1 MRTTLKKLTYFIGL
15 TVCLA
20 GCGVSGTV
28 SNEVDTEE
36 QLSVS
41 LNDEWQETQSEKE
54 KKYQNLLKSGEYT
67 EDNIY
72 VQLDRSKDAQNKKSD
87 CVGLSLTVAKQA
99 NQ

>member
-1 MRTTLKKLTYFIGL
+1 MRATLKKLTYCIGV
-15 TVCLA
+15 TVCLT
-20 GCGVSGTV
+20 GCGVSGSV

-41 LNDEWQETQSEKE
+41 LNDEWQEMQSEKE

-72 VQLDRSKDAQNKKSD
+72 VQLDPYDASPLSALLL
-87 CVGLSLTVAKQA
+87 LSLIHI
-99 NQ
+99 